1 MFFRRLIA
9 RIRIALI
16 LILVLVPIILT
27 SAVLYLNNQG
37 LNTEIR
43 EAISQ
48 QLSARGMHIE
58 FDSLSYKVTS
68 GLVAKNVTVY
78 SDETKQTT
86 IAVLPHTTL
95 NLDKTKLLRG
105 IKKINDVTILDGQ
118 IAIPIDPED
127 PYGTKLELEKINGK
141 IEFPDSTTIITN
153 SKLTTQLKKQPLI
166 KSF

>member
-86 IAVLPHTTL
+86 IALSLSTQ
-95 NLDKTKLLRG
+95 KTPMAL
-105 IKKINDVTILDGQ
+105 
-118 IAIPIDPED
+118 
-127 PYGTKLELEKINGK
+127 
-141 IEFPDSTTIITN
+141 S
-153 SKLTTQLKKQPLI
+153 
-166 KSF
+166 